1 MEDGTRKPGDLW
13 SGVALAA
20 LGLYIIIQA
29 GQWEYL
35 GPEGPGPGFF
45 PLWYG
50 VAMLG
55 FSALLIVSN
64 LRRGYSRG
72 NAIDWTK
79 LGRALST
86 WSALAV
92 SVALFKPLGFVIS
105 FALLTYFI
113 VAVMYRRPLAT
124 AAPVAVASAG
134 GSYLG
139 FDRPLSVPR
148 PVGVLA
154 SYPGK
159 SPQ

>member
-1 MEDGTRKPGDLW
+1 MEGGTRKSGDLW

-29 GQWEYL
+29 SQWEYV
-35 GPEGPGPGFF
+35 GPDGPGAGFF

-55 FSALLIVSN
+55 LSVLLVVSH
-64 LRRGYSRG
+64 LRRGSERG
-72 NAIDWTK
+72 NPTDWVR

-86 WSALAV
+86 WLALAV

-113 VAVMYRRPLAT
+113 VAVMYRRPLKT
-124 AAPVAVASAG
+124 AALVAIASAAG
-134 GSYLG
+134 FYLG
-139 FDRPLSVPR
+139 FDLALGVPL
-148 PVGVLA
+148 PVGIL
-154 SYPGK
+154 GF
-159 SPQ
+159 

>member
-1 MEDGTRKPGDLW
+1 MEDGTRKSGDLW

-20 LGLYIIIQA
+20 LGLYIIVQA

-50 VAMLG
+50 VAMLAL
-55 FSALLIVSN
+55 SVLLIVSH
-64 LRRGYSRG
+64 LRRGYARG
-72 NAIDWTK
+72 NAIDWPK

-86 WSALAV
+86 WFALAV
-92 SVALFKPLGFVIS
+92 SAALFKPLGFVIS

-124 AAPVAVASAG
+124 AALAAVASAG
-134 GSYLG
+134 GFYLVFDRALGVPLPVGLLG
-139 FDRPLSVPR
+139 F
-148 PVGVLA
+148 
-154 SYPGK
+154 
-159 SPQ
+159 

>member
-1 MEDGTRKPGDLW
+1 MEDGTRKSGDLW

-50 VAMLG
+50 VAMLAL
-55 FSALLIVSN
+55 SALVIVSH
-64 LRRGYSRG
+64 LRRGYARG
-72 NAIDWTK
+72 NAIDWTR

-86 WSALAV
+86 WFALGV

-124 AAPVAVASAG
+124 AALAAVASAG
-134 GSYLG
+134 GFYLV
-139 FDRPLSVPR
+139 FDRALSVPL
-148 PVGVLA
+148 PVGVL
-154 SYPGK
+154 GF
-159 SPQ
+159 